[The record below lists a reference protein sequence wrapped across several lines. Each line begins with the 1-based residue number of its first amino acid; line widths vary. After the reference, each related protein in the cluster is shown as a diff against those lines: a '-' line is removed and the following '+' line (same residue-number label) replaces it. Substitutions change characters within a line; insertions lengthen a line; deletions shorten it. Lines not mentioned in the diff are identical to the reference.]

1 MSAEEAES
9 AEFFNTEITEIG
21 EWPTTVGTLGRV
33 GAGALRRRPRVARS
47 GSRESRDHE
56 RHTTLGAFVIAASSR
71 SGRPPGLHRSGTECG
86 EFAP

>member
-33 GAGALRRRPRVARS
+33 GAGALRRRPRVARTS
-47 GSRESRDHE
+47 TRPAPERD
-56 RHTTLGAFVIAASSR
+56 RVR
-71 SGRPPGLHRSGTECG
+71 
-86 EFAP
+86 